1 MILILRI
8 TSGQEKITANILAK
22 KAHAEKL
29 PVYAVFVP
37 ENVQGYLFIEAQD
50 ENSAVKLIQRVK
62 HVKGMLKSQ
71 VEIGDI
77 QKMLVTEKT
86 QALTIERGDI
96 VEMIS
101 GPFKGEKARVTKLDE
116 TKDEV
121 TVELIEITV
130 PIPVTV
136 KSKMV
141 KLFQKAGA
149 EETAG

>member
-1 MILILRI
+1 MILTLRI

-22 KAHAEKL
+22 KAQAEKL

-37 ENVQGYLFIEAQD
+37 ENVQGYLFIEAD
-50 ENSAVKLIQRVK
+50 GENSTVKLIQRVK
-62 HVKGMLKSQ
+62 HVKGMLKSA
-71 VEIGDI
+71 VEMNEI

-116 TKDEV
+116 AKDEV

-136 KSKMV
+136 KTKMV
-141 KLFQKAGA
+141 KLSQKAGA
-149 EETAG
+149 EDAG